1 MPHRILVVD
10 DHALNRLVLAEQL
23 RTLGYASECAGTA
36 TEALHLFAAIRFDAV
51 LVELMLQ
58 DADGFA
64 LAAKLRDHDH
74 ACGNAPVPVVG
85 LSGHAA
91 VDATLA
97 SQCGMVRCLARPMST
112 GALGDALRELLDA
125 PVAAPPAPS
134 RIESHWA
141 LFVRTSRDDLH
152 DARAA
157 LAAGHATRVA
167 ERLHRIKGAA
177 LMIGEGAI
185 AEACIAAELQ
195 VPEWN
200 ARAIASAI
208 DGVMAHLEAADALR
222 STDAQ
227 APPATSSA

>member
-36 TEALHLFAAIRFDAV
+36 IEALHLFAAIRFDAV
-51 LVELMLQ
+51 LVELH

-74 ACGNAPVPVVG
+74 ACGHDPVPVVG
-85 LSGHAA
+85 LSGQAA

-97 SQCGMVRCLARPMST
+97 SQCGMARCLARPMST

-177 LMIGEGAI
+177 LMIGEAAV